1 MNWLLNAKMVYKLGV
16 LVLIALVALG
26 AVGYT
31 GYYYLHQANK
41 SMDNLYDNR
50 LIPVKLLNDTRANA
64 NATDGAVLELMLAT
78 DAKKNQELTNE
89 IASLSKKNNE
99 NLAIIEKLPLDA
111 KATELLGKV
120 KAAQQN
126 NRAVRIQVPA
136 RNLLPVRS
144 SPPKLPPKS
153 QPQLVKSQTE
163 QKNKQ
168 KLLTILPLL

>member
-1 MNWLLNAKMVYKLGV
+1 MNWLSNAKMVYKLGV

-99 NLAIIEKLPLDA
+99 NLAIL
-111 KATELLGKV
+111 
-120 KAAQQN
+120 
-126 NRAVRIQVPA
+126 
-136 RNLLPVRS
+136 
-144 SPPKLPPKS
+144 KS
-153 QPQLVKSQTE
+153 YR
-163 QKNKQ
+163 
-168 KLLTILPLL
+168 